1 MKILKVLIFGGKM
14 KKNKT
19 ILNVSRIKIVSVWA
33 KKISSSFSD

>member
-14 KKNKT
+14 KNKT